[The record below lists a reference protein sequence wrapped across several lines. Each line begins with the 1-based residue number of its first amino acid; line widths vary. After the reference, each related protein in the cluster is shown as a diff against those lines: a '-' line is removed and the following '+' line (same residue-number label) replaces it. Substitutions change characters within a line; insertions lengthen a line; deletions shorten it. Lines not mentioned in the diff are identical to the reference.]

1 MGVDLQ
7 QLGSGMRKATEAWL
21 TSYKQ
26 SQLGW
31 NSLNNSQWVRDSSP
45 MSEDFKFSFSASQH
59 FSWNH
64 EHYSFIRKIACSAWH
79 EHGTIGFEIMTYE
92 IPIQCSDYRAIER
105 QRDRETE
112 LQFEPWVMYR
122 CTCAVLI
129 IMVFR
134 LHVHCT
140 SSWSASFVLGTPQY
154 SVSSHS
160 VH

>member
-92 IPIQCSDYRAIER
+92 IPIQCSDYRAMER

-112 LQFEPWVMYR
+112 LQFEPWVMYVYSAHHNGIQTT
-122 CTCAVLI
+122 CTLYQLMECK
-129 IMVFR
+129 F
-134 LHVHCT
+134 C
-140 SSWSASFVLGTPQY
+140 SWY
-154 SVSSHS
+154 SPVQC
-160 VH
+160 

>member
-7 QLGSGMRKATEAWL
+7 QLGSGMRKATETWL

-105 QRDRETE
+105 QRQSFSLSLE
-112 LQFEPWVMYR
+112 W
-122 CTCAVLI
+122 CTCAVLV

-154 SVSSHS
+154 SISSHS

>member
-64 EHYSFIRKIACSAWH
+64 EHYSFIWKIACSAWH
-79 EHGTIGFEIMTYE
+79 EHGTIRIWNNNL
-92 IPIQCSDYRAIER
+92 
-105 QRDRETE
+105 RDPNPVLWLQSYRETE
-112 LQFEPWVMYR
+112 RQSFSLSLEW
-122 CTCAVLI
+122 CTCTVLI
-129 IMVFR
+129 IMVFS